1 MHRFVSIQLDRN
13 LDKPLYIQ
21 LYEGIIDLISQ
32 GKLSPEEKLPP
43 IRKLAALLK
52 VNSVTVVNAYRLLEK
67 EGYAVSKVG
76 SGTYVS
82 PAIISA
88 GRPALK
94 LQPHSRGAGTPDIDP
109 RSKALNPKNA
119 PFSTGGPD
127 GSLGFSGAER
137 QNPGARVRFDFGS
150 AAISPE
156 FFPVDDFKE
165 VLNEVLDRDGG
176 YAFDYQESMG
186 YPPLRQSIR
195 DFIFKEYGI
204 EMPVDGIQVVS
215 GAQQGIDII
224 AKAFLNFQDTVFV
237 EAPTYTGAIDAFR
250 SRGARIVEIPMERD
264 GVNLDEFVSKLKN
277 RPPKLFYTMPNFHNP
292 TGRSYSAQKKK
303 ELLALTSEYDFL
315 IVEDDHMNDLYFAKK
330 PEPLK
335 ALDRSGRVLYIK
347 SFSKLFMPG
356 LRLAFIAS
364 PEGFAGRITDAKYS
378 SDISS
383 SGLTQRALD
392 LFFRKSLW
400 TGHVNRIRKAF
411 REKWQIMKYA
421 LEEYLPGCIEY
432 TDPGGGLFFWLVLPR
447 GYYSM
452 NLYTEALKRGL
463 LIMPGDLFYADRRPS
478 QGFRLSFA
486 EISPEDIQGGIK
498 LLSEII
504 SDFLE
509 EYSLSPIRGT
519 GYRPLL

>member
-1 MHRFVSIQLDRN
+1 MDKYVSIQLDRS
-13 LDKPLYIQ
+13 LGKPLYIQ
-21 LYEGIIDLISQ
+21 LYEGIVRLIDQ
-32 GKLSPEEKLPP
+32 GELLPKEKLPP
-43 IRKLAALLK
+43 IRRLAAFLK

-82 PAIISA
+82 PAIIST
-88 GRPALK
+88 GGPAHK
-94 LQPHSRGAGTPDIDP
+94 SQHQGRGADTADID
-109 RSKALNPKNA
+109 RGSEVNPKNA
-119 PFSTGGPD
+119 SFSTDSPEGPD
-127 GSLGFSGAER
+127 GFSTSER
-137 QNPGARVRFDFGS
+137 RHPGSRVRFDFGG

-156 FFPVDDFKE
+156 FFPVEDFKV

-186 YPPLRQSIR
+186 YTPLRQSIR
-195 DFIFKEYGI
+195 DFIFKEYGM

-237 EAPTYTGAIDAFR
+237 EAPTYTGAIDAFK
-250 SRGARIVEIPMERD
+250 SRGARIVEISMERD
-264 GVNLDEFVSKLKN
+264 GIDLDEFVSKLKN

-292 TGRSYSAQKKK
+292 TGRSCSGQKKK
-303 ELLALTSEYDFL
+303 ELLSLSTEYDFL
-315 IVEDDHMNDLYFAKK
+315 IVEDDHINDFYFGEK
-330 PEPLK
+330 PQPLK
-335 ALDRSGRVLYIK
+335 ALDCSSRVLYIK

-364 PEGFAGRITDAKYS
+364 PEGLAGKIADAKYS

-383 SGLTQRALD
+383 SGLMQRALD

-400 TGHVNRIRKAF
+400 TGYVNRIRKVF
-411 REKWQIMKYA
+411 YKKWQIMNQV
-421 LEEYLPGCIEY
+421 LENYMPDCIEY
-432 TDPGGGLFFWLVLPR
+432 TGPAGGLFFWLNLPR

-452 NLYTEALKRGL
+452 NLYSEALRRSI

-478 QGFRLSFA
+478 PSFRLSIA
-486 EISPEDIQGGIK
+486 EISTEDIEGGIK
-498 LLSEII
+498 LLSEVI
-504 SDFLE
+504 SDFLK